1 MGSNLPATP
10 TAPTVPT
17 DEAVTGVPG
26 TAVARPVA
34 LPSFLPA
41 DPSPDDM
48 AGPTAHE
55 TDTPPGWNGGIEMPQ
70 GLSPNLLSGEQ
81 ARNVVD
87 QVRALSL
94 HDVSLMQVA
103 TLASEPEIA
112 LLKSLGA
119 FLDRIDKSESPQ
131 IFRLVSE
138 LNKAVKDEDLDG
150 LADRILEGKAGLVD
164 RMLGMLNRKKLAEA
178 QAAAFE
184 NLQLLVSGK
193 SRKLGGVLTKMEAEI
208 ETEKKKALE
217 EARVLERL
225 KDNYRAQFGAFLL
238 ATVFLTTFLA
248 KARDE
253 LAEIERATARGTYG
267 GAMTLQE
274 AQDKLQALESRALA
288 VEGVFTKLPAE
299 QLVIRQVQTATI
311 QTVQEITTTTAGRF
325 ASIKM
330 TLLTLHSA
338 MGVRNLQR
346 TAQQGA
352 ELDAN
357 LSRTRDRLVKESVAT
372 AANAPG
378 DNRLQ
383 QAEQIRK
390 VTANVREL
398 VEITEQ
404 ARVANQ
410 AKFAEARAML
420 AQARDELT
428 ELGAVIRPDTAL
440 KL

>member
-1 MGSNLPATP
+1 MGSKPPSAP
-10 TAPTVPT
+10 DGTAPAASTVPVDAPT
-17 DEAVTGVPG
+17 
-26 TAVARPVA
+26 VARPVA
-34 LPSFLPA
+34 LPSFLPT
-41 DPSPDDM
+41 DP
-48 AGPTAHE
+48 PTDEATE
-55 TDTPPGWNGGIEMPQ
+55 SASAAPVAPPAWNGGIKMPQ
-70 GLSPNLLSGEQ
+70 GLGPGMLSDEL
-81 ARNVVD
+81 ARNVVE
-87 QVRALSL
+87 QVGALSL
-94 HDVSLMQVA
+94 HDLSLMQVA
-103 TLASEPEIA
+103 TLAAEPEIA
-112 LLKSLGA
+112 LQKSLGA

-164 RMLGMLNRKKLAEA
+164 RMLGMLSRNKLAEA

-184 NLQLLVSGK
+184 SLQLLVSGK
-193 SRKLGGVLTKMEAEI
+193 SRKLGGVLTAMEAEI

-217 EARVLERL
+217 EARMLERL

-253 LAEIERATARGTYG
+253 LAEVERATAHGTYR
-267 GAMTLQE
+267 GAMTVQE

-330 TLLTLHSA
+330 TLLTLHGA

-357 LSRTRDRLVKESVAT
+357 LSRTRDRLIRETATT
-372 AANAPG
+372 AAHAPG

-383 QAEQIRK
+383 QAEQIRQ

-398 VEITEQ
+398 VEIAER
-404 ARVANQ
+404 ARAANR
-410 AKFAEARAML
+410 AKFDEARTLL
-420 AQARDELT
+420 ARARDELT
-428 ELGAVIRPDTAL
+428 GLGAVIRPDAAL
-440 KL
+440 KP